1 MKMTAWAAAI
11 LLLAACVPALAETRT
26 VWLDDLDLGVIH
38 QGWGAPQARKS
49 VKELDLLLGGKRYER
64 GVGSHAP
71 GSIHVE
77 LDGKTERFQAV
88 VGLDDEVGDQGSV
101 TLKIFGDGK
110 PLFESAVLKGG
121 DAPVTLDLD
130 VAGLRLLTLIMGDA
144 GDGISYDNVDWAD
157 AKFIVS
163 GESPK
168 IIAAPREEAVI
179 LTPPPSA
186 SPEINGPRIF
196 GVTPGAPFIYRI
208 PATGERPMRFNADGL
223 PAGLAL
229 DPDTGIITGR
239 VENLE
244 KQSWPVTLR
253 AENGHGA
260 AAREFRIVVGDT
272 LALTPPMGWNH
283 WYAHYDRVTD
293 AMMREAADIMVSSGM
308 ADAGYMYVNIDDCW
322 MNAPKHRDPKRV
334 GPLRDENGVL
344 VPNQYFPDMAALAD
358 YIHGKGLRAG
368 IYISPGKLTCAG
380 FAGSYGHEAL
390 DAKTFSDWGY
400 DFLKYDWCSYS
411 EVAPNKRI
419 DSLKKPYIEMSA
431 LLRAQDRDMVFNLCQ
446 YGWGS
451 VWKWGEEVGGHC
463 WRTAGDLGFELTGY
477 HDVARRNAAHHPY
490 ARPGAWNDPD
500 YLQIGYVGAANV
512 MGDPVP
518 CPLTPNEQYSYMS
531 LWCLMAAPLVY
542 SGDMTR
548 LDPFTL
554 NVLCN
559 PEVIDIDQDP
569 LGKQGFPVVQEDGFE
584 VWTKPLEDGSL
595 AVGLF
600 NTEELPRELTLDFAA
615 VGLKGKRQLRDLWR
629 RQDLG
634 EFENT
639 FTATIPRHG
648 VCLLRVCPAP

>member
-1 MKMTAWAAAI
+1 MKMTGVAAAF
-11 LLLAACVPALAETRT
+11 LVLAACAPVLAETRT
-26 VWLDDLDLGVIH
+26 VWLDELDLSLAH
-38 QGWGAPQARKS
+38 QAWGMPQARKS
-49 VKELDLLLGGKRYER
+49 VKELDILLGGKRYER

-71 GSIHVE
+71 GVFYLE
-77 LDGKTERFQAV
+77 LDGNTERFQAE
-88 VGLDDEVGDQGSV
+88 VGLDDEVGGQGSITIKV
-101 TLKIFGDGK
+101 VGDGK
-110 PLFESAVLKGG
+110 PLFESAVIKGG
-121 DAPVTLDLD
+121 DAPAVLDLD
-130 VAGLRLLTLIMGDA
+130 VSGLRLLTLIMGDA

-179 LTPPPSA
+179 LTPPPPA
-186 SPEINGPRIF
+186 SPEINGPRVF

-208 PATGERPMRFNADGL
+208 PATGERPMRFAADGL

-229 DPDTGIITGR
+229 DPDTGIINGR
-239 VENLE
+239 IESPE
-244 KQSWPVTLR
+244 KRTWPVTLR

-260 AAREFRIVVGDT
+260 DAREFRIVVGDT

-283 WYAHYDRVTD
+283 WYAHYDRITD

-308 ADAGYMYVNIDDCW
+308 ADVGYMYVNIDDCW
-322 MNAPKHRDPKRV
+322 MNAPKHNDPKRV

-344 VPNQYFPDMAALAD
+344 VPNQHFPDMAALAE

-380 FAGSYGHEAL
+380 FAGSHGHEAL

-411 EVAPNKRI
+411 EIAPNKRI
-419 DSLKKPYIEMSA
+419 DTLKKPYIEMSA
-431 LLRAQDRDMVFNLCQ
+431 LLRAQERDMVFNLCQ

-542 SGDMTR
+542 SGDMAR

-559 PEVIDIDQDP
+559 PEVIDINQDP
-569 LGKQGFPVVQEDGFE
+569 LGKQGFPVVQEGDFE
-584 VWTKPLEDGSL
+584 MWTKPLEDGSL

-600 NTEELPRELTLDFAA
+600 NTAEAPQELTLDFAA
-615 VGLKGKRQLRDLWR
+615 AGLKGRQRLRDLWR

-639 FTATIPRHG
+639 FTVTVPRHG
-648 VCLLRVCPAP
+648 VFLLRARSTP

>member
-1 MKMTAWAAAI
+1 MKLTCGTAVI
-11 LLLAACVPALAETRT
+11 FLLAACVPALAETRT
-26 VWLDDLDLGVIH
+26 VWLDELDLGVIH
-38 QGWGAPQARKS
+38 QGWGTPQPRKS
-49 VKELDLLLGGKRYER
+49 VKEREILMGGKRYER

-77 LDGKTERFQAV
+77 LDGNAERFQAV
-88 VGLDDEVGDQGSV
+88 VGLDDEVGGQGSATIKV
-101 TLKIFGDGK
+101 FGDGK
-110 PLFESAVLKGG
+110 LLFESAVLKGG
-121 DAPVTLDLD
+121 NAPVTLDLD
-130 VAGLRLLTLIMGDA
+130 VSGLRRLTLIMGDA

-168 IIAAPREEAVI
+168 LVAAPREEAVI
-179 LTPPPSA
+179 LTPPPPA

-208 PATGERPMRFNADGL
+208 PATGERPMRFAADGL

-239 VENLE
+239 VENPE
-244 KQSWPVTLR
+244 KRTWPVTFR

-260 AAREFRIVVGDT
+260 AAREFHIVVGDT

>member
-1 MKMTAWAAAI
+1 MKMTTWAAAI

-26 VWLDDLDLGVIH
+26 VWLDELDLGVIH
-38 QGWGAPQARKS
+38 QGWGTPQARKS

-168 IIAAPREEAVI
+168 LVAAPREEAVI
-179 LTPPPSA
+179 LTPPPPA
-186 SPEINGPRIF
+186 SPEINGPRVF

-208 PATGERPMRFNADGL
+208 PATGERPMRFAADGL

-229 DPDTGIITGR
+229 DPDTGIITGHI
-239 VENLE
+239 ENLE
-244 KQSWPVTLR
+244 KQTWPVTLR

-322 MNAPKHRDPKRV
+322 MNAPKHNDPKRV

-358 YIHGKGLRAG
+358 HIHGKGLRAG

-431 LLRAQDRDMVFNLCQ
+431 LLRAQERDMVFNLCQ

-600 NTEELPRELTLDFAA
+600 NTQELPRELTLDFAA

>member
-1 MKMTAWAAAI
+1 MKMTTWAAAI

-26 VWLDDLDLGVIH
+26 VWLDELDLGVIH
-38 QGWGAPQARKS
+38 QGWGTPQARKS

-168 IIAAPREEAVI
+168 LVAAPREEAVI
-179 LTPPPSA
+179 LTPPPPA
-186 SPEINGPRIF
+186 SPEINGPRVF

-208 PATGERPMRFNADGL
+208 PATGERPMRFAADGL

-229 DPDTGIITGR
+229 DPDTGIITGHI
-239 VENLE
+239 ENLE
-244 KQSWPVTLR
+244 KQTWPVTLR

-322 MNAPKHRDPKRV
+322 MNAPKHNDPKRV

-358 YIHGKGLRAG
+358 HIHGKGLRAG

-477 HDVARRNAAHHPY
+477 HDVARRNAEHHPY

-512 MGDPVP
+512 MGEPVP

-569 LGKQGFPVVQEDGFE
+569 LGKQGFPVVQEEGFE

-600 NTEELPRELTLDFAA
+600 NTQELPRELTLDFAA
-615 VGLKGKRQLRDLWR
+615 VGLKGKHRFRDLWR

-634 EFENT
+634 EFENA